1 MKIYLSKK
9 FNQSNWSK
17 WVFYTFFDKIIL
29 IKTVFPPNTRTFFF
43 FFFFL
48 FDAEVFWLTL
58 FHYHANLYREHTK
71 IKSTHQHTCLHLAF
85 RLLNEVV
92 ATNPTIGSNVEEF
105 VYKNIRFLMWDLGG
119 QEVLR
124 ASWNTYYLNTQV

>member
-1 MKIYLSKK
+1 LHIYD
-9 FNQSNWSK
+9 SNTAY
-17 WVFYTFFDKIIL
+17 YTYCD
-29 IKTVFPPNTRTFFF
+29 
-43 FFFFL
+43 
-48 FDAEVFWLTL
+48 
-58 FHYHANLYREHTK
+58 
-71 IKSTHQHTCLHLAF
+71 F